1 MLGRGGMND
10 EINILNA
17 ISLLEHPK
25 SQGWGWPASSQLHGD
40 VGLHPSPPAI
50 PWLPFHAPGEIAA
63 PRGYRLLP
71 PPHPRGVLSPLDARP
86 TEELFPLHAP
96 TCSPPSRQRRQDK
109 AGDRHVPASAGS
121 FIGTP

>member
-17 ISLLEHPK
+17 ISLLEHLK

-40 VGLHPSPPAI
+40 VGLHPFLPAI
-50 PWLPFHAPGEIAA
+50 PRLPFHAPGEIAA

-71 PPHPRGVLSPLDARP
+71 PTPSAWGALAPQRQTHRGAVPPLRSH
-86 TEELFPLHAP
+86 LQ
-96 TCSPPSRQRRQDK
+96 PPIT
-109 AGDRHVPASAGS
+109 AASAGQ
-121 FIGTP
+121 GR